1 MEMLS
6 SPEFWS
12 ALFAIILIDLALAGD
27 NALVIGLAVRNI
39 PLHLQKKAIVW
50 ATAGAI
56 IVRCLLTLVVVWL
69 LKIPGFMLAGGV
81 ALAWIAFKLARED
94 GVGGHQIAAKDSLRG
109 AISTIIVADTVMGL
123 ENVLA
128 VGGAANGSMLLVVL
142 GLLISIPIIVY
153 GAQFVIKAVERYPN
167 LIVIGA
173 GVLAWTSAKM
183 LLSEPMLKSYVAG
196 PEHHLL
202 RNAIYAAIIAI
213 VIIPPLWKRAS
224 PDART
229 RGMQIVVVV
238 IWLAFFDWLEVK
250 LDWDM
255 EPIANWKVWHEGLDL
270 VKFIGWIPCVIAIE
284 KWRSR

>member
-12 ALFAIILIDLALAGD
+12 ALFAIVLIDLALAGD

-39 PLHLQKKAIVW
+39 PQHLQKKAIVW

-94 GVGGHQIAAKDSLRG
+94 GVGGHQIEAKDSLRG

-128 VGGAANGSMLLVVL
+128 VGGAANGSMLLVVI

-183 LLSEPMLKSYVAG
+183 LLSEPLLKSYVGG
-196 PEHHLL
+196 PEHQLL
-202 RNAIYAAIIAI
+202 RYAVYAASIAI
-213 VIIPPLWKRAS
+213 VVIPPLWKRRA
-224 PDART
+224 A
-229 RGMQIVVVV
+229 
-238 IWLAFFDWLEVK
+238 
-250 LDWDM
+250 
-255 EPIANWKVWHEGLDL
+255 
-270 VKFIGWIPCVIAIE
+270 
-284 KWRSR
+284 